1 MEKIPNVPSQ
11 SHMDKLS
18 GDNFQGINNE
28 VKWNPL
34 KVILITV
41 LLGGLYLGVL
51 MAAFSTGI
59 KMLIALTIAIPIS
72 LAAFIGLLQWFNR
85 NYG

>member
-1 MEKIPNVPSQ
+1 MGKIPNIPNHGKEETLAGQ
-11 SHMDKLS
+11 
-18 GDNFQGINNE
+18 NFQGLNRE

-34 KVILITV
+34 KVILITI
-41 LLGGLYLGVL
+41 LLGGFYLGIL
-51 MAAFSTGI
+51 FAAFSTGI

-72 LAAFIGLLQWFNR
+72 LGAFIGLLYWFNR

>member
-1 MEKIPNVPSQ
+1 MDKIPNIPNEGN
-11 SHMDKLS
+11 HETLS
-18 GDNFQGINNE
+18 GQNFQGINNE

-34 KVILITV
+34 KVFLITV
-41 LLGGLYLGVL
+41 LLGGLYLGIL
-51 MAAFSTGI
+51 FAAFSTGI